1 MFNICSKIIFSVP
14 NEIKTTDFYSVHRRG
29 TDHSMHTEVV
39 TAQNFIDLMSNH
51 FELYKNKTIY
61 IATDD
66 DGFIG
71 VLRATYPAVLE
82 TAKSILKNQ
91 RSFEIEKKI
100 IPIKKII
107 SLV

>member
-1 MFNICSKIIFSVP
+1 M
-14 NEIKTTDFYSVHRRG
+14 
-29 TDHSMHTEVV
+29 
-39 TAQNFIDLMSNH
+39 
-51 FELYKNKTIY
+51 IY
-61 IATDD
+61 ANQL
-66 DGFIG
+66 
-71 VLRATYPAVLE
+71 LRATYPAVLE